1 MHSTREWRHVIVAT
15 TIALAVTGGRGA
27 ANEPPATTARADGPS
42 LEGPAPTGPHAVGR
56 RLLTWVDSARPDPT
70 DATRRR
76 ELVVWVWYPSAAP
89 ATAAREE
96 ALPGE
101 WGTRRIAMLEK
112 KFGAEVAAAMRT
124 FRVHA
129 TMDASVRREPARFP
143 VLLFTPG
150 LGWLASDY
158 SVLLEDLASH
168 GYVVVGLSPAG
179 FADVV
184 RFSDGREVNRS
195 LGIGAS
201 VGVDQTHVHEDALFA
216 LRYLSRLEGD
226 EDSFLRGRLDLS
238 RIGTLGHSLG
248 GTTAHVAAVHDPR
261 VRVAINIDGDPMGSV
276 LDARPT
282 QPLLLVSSESPSIEE
297 APPHPSAEHRERVRQ
312 GLERSEQRRTN
323 DWVRMSEASS
333 APHRIR
339 IAGARH
345 LNFTD
350 AAIAADRLLPP
361 SQRWM
366 RVGRIEGVRG
376 LQVTATLVRS
386 FLAHALGGTNG
397 SPWQPPR
404 DLPETTLETR

>member
-1 MHSTREWRHVIVAT
+1 MHSTGEWRLVIVAM

-27 ANEPPATTARADGPS
+27 ANEPPPATSRTDTAS
-42 LEGPAPTGPHAVGR
+42 LEGPAPTGPHGVGR
-56 RLLTWVDSARPDPT
+56 RLMTWVDSLRPEPT
-70 DATRRR
+70 NATRRR
-76 ELVVWVWYPSAAP
+76 ELMVWVWYPSAEP
-89 ATAAREE
+89 AAATREE

-129 TMDASVRREPARFP
+129 TIDAPVRREPARFP

-150 LGWLASDY
+150 LGWLATDY

-168 GYVVVGLSPAG
+168 GYVVVGLSPTG

-184 RFSDGREVNRS
+184 RFRDGREVHRS

-216 LRYLSRLEGD
+216 LQHLSRLDGD
-226 EDSFLRGRLDLS
+226 EDSFLHGRLDFS

-248 GTTAHVAAVHDPR
+248 GTTAHVAAMHDPR
-261 VRVAINIDGDPMGSV
+261 VRAAINIDGDPMGTV

-323 DWVRMSEASS
+323 DWMRMSEASS
-333 APHRIR
+333 APHRVR

-345 LNFTD
+345 LNFAD
-350 AAIAADRLLPP
+350 AALAADKLLPP
-361 SQRWM
+361 PQRWM
-366 RVGRIEGVRG
+366 RVGRIEGARG
-376 LQVTATLVRS
+376 LQVTAALVRS
-386 FLAHALGGTNG
+386 FLAHALSGTKA

-404 DLPETTLETR
+404 DLPEARLETR